1 MLFNRACNRIH
12 NIINFSIYT
21 QMDKKTRSVG
31 LKAALFGDV
40 PVAGGMAA
48 SLLQLAR
55 TMKGTASFNT
65 EADTTQDF
73 YCEEEPAVP
82 AESVSTEAGL
92 KQLKLNFMEWDND
105 TLIKVFG
112 GTEGEEEEVTV
123 GGKTYT
129 VKKYQAPSEMVTV
142 EQSVRVISLH
152 NVVIDIPR
160 AQITARFVWNLT
172 RTDIAQIEVIAKI
185 LAPFGAN
192 DKPYYIY
199 QLGEAK
205 AGA

>member
-1 MLFNRACNRIH
+1 
-12 NIINFSIYT
+12 
-21 QMDKKTRSVG
+21 MDKKTRSIG
-31 LKAALFGDV
+31 LRVALFGDV

-82 AESVSTEAGL
+82 VESVSTEAGL

-123 GGKTYT
+123 DGKTYT

-172 RTDIAQIEVIAKI
+172 RTDIAQIEVTAKI